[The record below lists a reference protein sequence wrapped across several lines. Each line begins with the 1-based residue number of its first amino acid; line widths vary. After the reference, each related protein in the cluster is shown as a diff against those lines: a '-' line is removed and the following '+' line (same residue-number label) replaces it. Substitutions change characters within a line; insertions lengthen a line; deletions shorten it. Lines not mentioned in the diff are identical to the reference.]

1 MKLDAATVTKYPK
14 LHYYLRVD
22 MPKVANVSA
31 IVSEIKKHSGAT
43 SRQTIKDALKWG
55 NDPRIEVVDNLVCAG
70 VKAYGCYAW
79 GGDVLQVDKKLV
91 EDFEAGK
98 GIVKNTKGQRVYLLG
113 VTILHELTHW
123 ADAQDGVDDA
133 VPGDPTNEE
142 GSAYEKGIYGK
153 VLG

>member
-1 MKLDAATVTKYPK
+1 MYLDAATVTKYPK

-22 MPKVANVSA
+22 MPKVANVNA

-43 SRQTIKDALKWG
+43 SRKTIKDALKWG
-55 NDPRIEVVDNLVCAG
+55 NTPRIEVVDNLVCAG

-79 GGDVLQVDKKLV
+79 GGDVLQVDKALV

-98 GIVKNTKGQRVYLLG
+98 GIVKNSKGQRVYLLG

-123 ADAQDGVDDA
+123 ADAQDGVDDL
-133 VPGDPTNEE
+133 VPGDPSNEE
-142 GSAYEKGIYGK
+142 GNAYEKGVYGK